1 MLNLRSESVNVED
14 AWEFLELA
22 YERGWTDGLP
32 VAPPTAEKVG
42 EMLEYLG
49 RDPQERVG
57 LVPPKNG
64 VATLEK
70 IAINCVMAGCRP
82 EYMPVVVAGLKAML
96 RPEFNLNAVEATQHA
111 CEPLL
116 VVAGPIVEEMGFNCG
131 DGVFGGG
138 SRANATVGRAIR
150 LILWNI
156 GGAIPGETAKAP
168 LSQPGRYSFC
178 IAENAEANPWE
189 PLQSDY
195 GISPGL
201 NAVTVLGCEA
211 PHELR
216 LSGIPDQ
223 ELSVPRMLAV
233 IAEPLAAMGKVQNI
247 FPTESLIILGPYT
260 AKMFAQEGFSKADIR
275 RALYERTHRRLAELA
290 RGWYDPAAGN
300 PYWPRWVDQ
309 ADLDAWVPTIS
320 GPEEIHILVT
330 GGTKAS
336 AWCPQWHSSLSQCAA
351 IEAPGPV
358 GSGQ

>member
-1 MLNLRSESVNVED
+1 MTASFRSETVNVED

-49 RDPQERVG
+49 QDPQKRVG
-57 LVPPKNG
+57 LVPPRNG

-82 EYMPVVVAGLKAML
+82 EYMPVVVAGLRAML

-116 VVAGPIVEEMGFNCG
+116 VVGGPIVEELDFNCG

-156 GGAIPGETAKAP
+156 GGAVPGDTAKAP
-168 LSQPGRYSFC
+168 LSQPGRYTFC
-178 IAENAEANPWE
+178 VAENAAANPWE
-189 PLQSDY
+189 PLQTGY
-195 GISPGL
+195 GVPAGRS
-201 NAVTVLGCEA
+201 AVTVFASEA

-223 ELSVPRMLAV
+223 ELSVSRTLAI
-233 IAEPLAAMGKVQNI
+233 IADALAAMGKVQSI
-247 FPTESLIILGPYT
+247 FPTESLIILGAYT
-260 AKMFAQEGFSKADIR
+260 ARMFAQEGFSRSDVQ
-275 RALYERTHRRLAELA
+275 RALYERTHRPLAALA
-290 RGWYDPAAGN
+290 RGWYDPAHGN

-309 ADLDAWVPTIS
+309 ANLDALVPTIS
-320 GPEEIHILVT
+320 GPEEIRILVT

-336 AWCPQWHSSLSQCAA
+336 AWGPPGHSALSQCEV
-351 IEAPGPV
+351 IEPV
-358 GSGQ
+358 DHS